1 MSGLFYRNEMITAIV
16 SIKRH
21 LHKSDIFTAVK
32 VASNPRREMLPS
44 VRKLNQSEET
54 VNMTP
59 RGVDKSPVRCTNN
72 GLEAEGPS

>member
-1 MSGLFYRNEMITAIV
+1 MITAIV

-32 VASNPRREMLPS
+32 VASNPRREYHAF
-44 VRKLNQSEET
+44 VRKLNQSEEP
-54 VNMTP
+54 VDMTP
-59 RGVDKSPVRCTNN
+59 RGVNKLPLSSTNR